1 MRTLGSR
8 QSLCARLWR
17 RCVHSALPSAAAR
30 LELPGRNAVRS
41 RLLMLFGQPLGL
53 PSRRGMAIEFGELGE
68 PAVRMRIKKV
78 SPCAP
83 RPSTGR
89 TECTRGPSGHGAHGL
104 TTKTRH
110 CATTTPHKPS
120 DFAARHRGGRNLGVQ
135 LPAVAPE
142 AASARPIPAHAT
154 GNPGALVWH
163 SSTQGRQASSSG
175 RLFQLLPS
183 SSQAIGR
190 HIQFLVSS

>member
-1 MRTLGSR
+1 MRKLWAR

-30 LELPGRNAVRS
+30 LALPGRNAVRS
-41 RLLMLFGQPLGL
+41 RLLMLLDQPLGP
-53 PSRRGMAIEFGELGE
+53 PSRRGVAIEFGELGE
-68 PAVRMRIKKV
+68 PAVRVKLKKA
-78 SPCAP
+78 SPCASLP
-83 RPSTGR
+83 NTGR

-104 TTKTRH
+104 TAKTRH
-110 CATTTPHKPS
+110 CAMPTAHKPS
-120 DFAARHRGGRNLGVQ
+120 DFAARHRGGRNLDVQ

-154 GNPGALVWH
+154 VNHGALAWP
-163 SSTQGRQASSSG
+163 SSKQGRQASSSG
-175 RLFQLLPS
+175 RLYQFLPS

-190 HIQFLVSS
+190 HTQFLVSS